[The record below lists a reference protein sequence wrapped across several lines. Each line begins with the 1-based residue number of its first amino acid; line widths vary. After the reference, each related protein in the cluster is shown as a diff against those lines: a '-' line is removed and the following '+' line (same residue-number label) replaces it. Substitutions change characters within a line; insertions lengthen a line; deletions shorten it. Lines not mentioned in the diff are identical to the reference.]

1 MVQDESGRTPGIE
14 GNNMSSDFKYNRRS
28 CRLQEWDY
36 RTPGSYFITI
46 KTGDGTHYFNNP
58 KLKAIAE
65 KYWKTIPRRHRHVEL
80 GAYEIMPDHIHGI
93 ITIVRYPDPD
103 GKKQI
108 PARHHTTPHRGIMLH
123 DDEQMLHNAPTG
135 VVLRGWCGKFSC
147 TTNPGCL
154 FPVVR

>member
-1 MVQDESGRTPGIE
+1 MVQGESGRTPGIE